1 MGNESMA
8 NSITDV
14 PSAIAE
20 LLAVNK
26 QLKQQLQQ
34 KEEQL
39 KVACE
44 LMKTQ
49 KDCIDHLL
57 GKKESFGD
65 ATTSGFGLRVDV
77 FLQKQESLK
86 TTKEGKDE

>member
-1 MGNESMA
+1 MSYENDLHIRMLNDYWKKIQE
-8 NSITDV
+8 
-14 PSAIAE
+14 
-20 LLAVNK
+20 
-26 QLKQQLQQ
+26 LKQQLQQ

-86 TTKEGKDE
+86 TTKESHEPEQKRP